1 MKCYADAV
9 NHYDAITKPPRSK
22 KWKPDTE
29 AGRDNGKPLRR
40 TSETHMSIHKRD
52 NDGSIYY
59 KLYDTIVATFYP
71 PQADGTERRTFKYV
85 ATQTTEAFM
94 SSYFLHFGNV
104 VMDDGTEARIPYTP
118 HGGWRDNDKL
128 TADLVVNSCG
138 QVVRSRSS
146 HKDVYTM
153 VSSADDKLKRKE
165 FKKRLESL
173 ITLATFN
180 MVSLQANCQLDCQY
194 GEPFGTAYNEPR
206 ELSSLKRYIRLQGA
220 DLEDEVFIGMFMPA
234 VQGAFDVYASK
245 LAYIAGGWDWGNYYW
260 EGNTRLTDE
269 EGQARKAEH
278 EKQKEQIRL
287 NTLAN
292 ITPEGFTKSL
302 TNMLLTAA
310 QIKAGTV
317 KKPWGQFMPK
327 LPYRWID

>member
-22 KWKPDTE
+22 KWKLGTD
-29 AGRDNGKPLRR
+29 AGKDNGKPLRR

-52 NDGSIYY
+52 NDGAIYY
-59 KLYDTIVATFYP
+59 KLYDTVIATFYP

-85 ATQTTEAFM
+85 ATQTTDAFM
-94 SSYFLHFGNV
+94 SSYFLHFYSV
-104 VMDDGTEARIPYTP
+104 KMDDGTEACIPYAT
-118 HGGWRDNDKL
+118 HGGWRDNDML
-128 TADLVVNSCG
+128 TADLYVNPNN
-138 QVVRSRSS
+138 QVIRSRSS

-153 VSSADDKLKRKE
+153 VSSAEDKVKRKE
-165 FKKRLESL
+165 FKQRLESL

-180 MVSLQANCQLDCQY
+180 MVSLQANCQLDQQY

-206 ELSSLKRYIRLQGA
+206 ELLQLKRYIREKGA

-245 LAYIAGGWDWGNYYW
+245 LAYNAGGWEWGNYYW
-260 EGNTRLTDE
+260 EGTTRLTDE
-269 EGQARKAEH
+269 QGAARRAEH

-287 NTLAN
+287 NTIASV
-292 ITPEGFTKSL
+292 TTEGFTKSL
-302 TNMLLTAA
+302 TNMLLSAA
-310 QIKAGTV
+310 NLKTGSV

-327 LPYRWID
+327 LPSRWID